1 MLFTFYK
8 KEAETNIN
16 FADLLDQFYK
26 GTMPLYHPEEIKS
39 YRKTITVTLTTPITD
54 ALADEKYHVDKM
66 VTALKEFEVTI
77 DLLNNIPREALYRF
91 FTIPKR
97 SGGLRQIATPCP
109 ELMTV
114 LRDLKNVFEYKIKC
128 LPHNAAF
135 AYIKERNCKHAL
147 EVHQRNKSRWF
158 LKLDI
163 HNFFGSVTVHNMLTE
178 FGRIFPLQTIMERIP
193 ELFVKIL
200 DICTLP
206 NEQGQCVLPQGTPM
220 SPLLTNLYMIGFDHT
235 IQNTLRDYNHQQFM
249 YTRYADDLLI
259 SSQYDFDYKKLTAY
273 IQDVLQLYHLQL
285 NPDKTRYG
293 SNAGRNWN
301 LGMMLNK
308 DNQITIG
315 HRQKE
320 RLKAMLHNFLRDF
333 TLGKPWSIIDTQVL
347 IGRVNYYRNIEPT
360 YVRDLIKKYD
370 EKLNTDFKQCVKKIL
385 KPKT

>member
-8 KEAETNIN
+8 KEAETNVN

-26 GTMPLYHPEEIKS
+26 GVTPLYHPEKIKS
-39 YRKTITVTLTTPITD
+39 YKKTITVILTRPITD
-54 ALADEKYHVDKM
+54 ALADERYHVDKM
-66 VTALKEFEVTI
+66 VEALKEFEVTI
-77 DLLNNIPREALYRF
+77 DLLNNIPRKDLYRF

-97 SGGLRQIATPCP
+97 SGGLRQIAAPCP
-109 ELMTV
+109 ELMTT

-163 HNFFGSVTVHNMLTE
+163 HDFFGSIIVHDMIAA
-178 FGRIFPLQTIMERIP
+178 FGRIFPLCTIIERIP

-220 SPLLTNLYMIGFDHT
+220 SPLLTNLYMIDFDHF
-235 IQNTLRDYNHQQFM
+235 IQNKLRDYNHQQFV

-259 SSQYDFDYKKLTAY
+259 SSQYDFDYKELTIY
-273 IQDVLQLYHLQL
+273 IQNILWQYNLRL

-315 HRQKE
+315 HQQKE

-333 TLGKPWSIIDTQVL
+333 TSGKPWSIIDTQVL
-347 IGRVNYYRNIEPT
+347 VGQVSYYRNIEPA
-360 YVRDLIKKYD
+360 YVRELIKKYD
-370 EKLNTDFKQCVKKIL
+370 GKLNTDFKQCVKKIL
-385 KPKT
+385 RPET